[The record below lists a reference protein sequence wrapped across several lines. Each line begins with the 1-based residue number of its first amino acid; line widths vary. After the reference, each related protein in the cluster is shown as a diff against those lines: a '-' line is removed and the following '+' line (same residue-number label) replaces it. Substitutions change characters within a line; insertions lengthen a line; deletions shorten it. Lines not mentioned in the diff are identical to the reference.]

1 VGDLGFS
8 CDMNLHLQ
16 LLVQVLMAAEERLI
30 NAYLSIIIK
39 TWQNIV
45 KVTVPS
51 TRIELDLERLQR
63 FITKKQ
69 NIFSKFIKWNGVMGF
84 AGDQSGNLAF
94 RVMMDY

>member
-1 VGDLGFS
+1 
-8 CDMNLHLQ
+8 
-16 LLVQVLMAAEERLI
+16 MAAEERLI

-51 TRIELDLERLQR
+51 TRIELDLERLRR
-63 FITKKQ
+63 FITKK
-69 NIFSKFIKWNGVMGF
+69 NIYIFSKFIKWNGVMGF